1 MVPASVAVQG
11 IGYGPLAV
19 ATQGFFS
26 GVVYQVSADFDV
38 TCAVDVAL
46 ANVFGEEQGFP
57 VTCTVDV
64 DSTVIYGGGGPG
76 PYHDHWIRR
85 FFTLLGR
92 KRT

>member
-26 GVVYQVSADFDV
+26 GVVYQVNADFTV

-46 ANVFGEEQGFP
+46 ANVYGEAQEFP
-57 VTCTVDV
+57 ITCDLGVQTE
-64 DSTVIYGGGGPG
+64 VIYGGGPG